1 MTPSAQQ
8 EAPNPA
14 YGSRECAPGIP
25 AIADSKFKGK
35 GGLGPG
41 NLRKVEAFCRLGG
54 LTPPR
59 FNAAAPADHPD
70 PGRDHPH
77 PAQRRHPAHRL
88 TRQLLPPLALLALA
102 GCGGAPLAT
111 CLPPTGSPTAPSTPA
126 RPPQLGTSQALVGI
140 DGSGSMLGFLNAG
153 SGEWLSM
160 LQAVKLAL
168 TAQALPQQ
176 LFRVGGSNAIPVTGV
191 DAARDR
197 CFFSG
202 CESYGA
208 VSSSLHTL
216 WTLPAGPRDLP
227 LRLMLSDLEV
237 NDTDVN
243 DLVAAVRGDGAKG
256 ASIGLLGVKLP
267 FDGTIFDSQ
276 GQTIHVGRARRPLYL
291 LATGEAARVRKLLEA
306 VRENLSLKGV
316 PTQDLQISIL
326 GESGRQPLQARS
338 AQGDPPGSV
347 NIGVPVAVGG
357 TLFEPGNNA
366 DYQLLRLLPGNR
378 GLLLSSATEV
388 PKAGAAAPPGLV
400 SITPV
405 GAPGASSS
413 GISLQSLQVSGTA
426 LTVGLRIDPG
436 VSAAAVRLTVPAG
449 SLPEEWWLRW
459 NRTDRRSPEARDQTD
474 GLVLAMTKLGQALSA
489 PGSPPAAAFCVAFS
503 RGDDSSPQGQ
513 GGAIVVVLA
522 GILALAV
529 LGGLVVHQI
538 RQANDDG
545 DGDGDSHG
553 DDR

>member
-1 MTPSAQQ
+1 M
-8 EAPNPA
+8 
-14 YGSRECAPGIP
+14 
-25 AIADSKFKGK
+25 
-35 GGLGPG
+35 
-41 NLRKVEAFCRLGG
+41 
-54 LTPPR
+54 TPPR
-59 FNAAAPADHPD
+59 FNAAAPKDSPH
-70 PGRDHPH
+70 PGRDQSH
-77 PAQRRHPAHRL
+77 PAQRRHPIQQL
-88 TRQLLPPLALLALA
+88 TRQLLPPLALLALV
-102 GCGGAPLAT
+102 GCSGAPLAT
-111 CLPPTGSPTAPSTPA
+111 CLPPTGSPAAPTTPA
-126 RPPQLGTSQALVGI
+126 RPPGIGTAQALVGI
-140 DGSGSMLGFLNAG
+140 DGSGSMLGFLGTG

-160 LQAVKLAL
+160 LQALKLAL

-176 LFRVGGSNAIPVTGV
+176 LFRVGGSSATPVAGV

-216 WTLPAGPRDLP
+216 WTLPAGPRELP

-243 DLVAAVRGDGAKG
+243 DLVAAVRGDVAKG
-256 ASIGLLGVKLP
+256 AAIGLLGVKLP
-267 FDGTIFDSQ
+267 FDGTIFNSQ

-326 GESGRQPLQARS
+326 GASGQAPLQARS

-357 TLFEPGNNA
+357 TLYEPSNNP
-366 DYQLLRLLPGNR
+366 DYQVLKLLPGNR
-378 GLLLSSATEV
+378 GLRLSSAAEV
-388 PKAGAAAPPGLV
+388 PGAGTPAPPGLV

-413 GISLQSLQVSGTA
+413 GVSLQALQVSGTA
-426 LTVGLRIDPG
+426 LTIGLRIDPG
-436 VSAAAVRLTVPAG
+436 VNAAALRLTVPAG

-459 NRTDRRSPEARDQTD
+459 NRTDRQSPEARDQTD
-474 GLVLAMTKLGQALSA
+474 GLLLAMTKLGQALSP

-513 GGAIVVVLA
+513 GGTIVIVLA

-545 DGDGDSHG
+545 DGDTDG